1 MTCTYEH
8 PQVNGELDKR
18 VKLPEDLWVLVLHVS
33 LQVEFLELG
42 EPAEA
47 EQADDLAAQVVA
59 EVPLSPGSLEGTT
72 IVDAGRHPLQS

>member
-1 MTCTYEH
+1 MC
-8 PQVNGELDKR
+8 LS
-18 VKLPEDLWVLVLHVS
+18 KLNILYFIN
-33 LQVEFLELG
+33 FLELG